1 MSKELSVI
9 ASDALP
15 GAHEAGHQSPVLFH
29 GVVTPNTSLSA
40 SGRRLLI
47 AGIICA
53 ATITCSACASAG
65 AWPVS
70 VFVALYAAG
79 AIGAL
84 MLFVTGQDRSED
96 IMLTPGLLTVR
107 RYKRSVLIR
116 EIEMPQFGLILETHR
131 DPDYGT
137 LSLKLRR
144 GSQIVEIARDLSPHE
159 REEFRSALVAAFAR
173 TTSPPRLLTMQ
184 GLPLAPSA
192 SLPSAPL
199 TREPSHASLSLLRD
213 QDRVPVGRCHSAL
226 RLWVM
231 ARGGQG
237 NLAQKLMR
245 WRVGAQFVAIVIA
258 MACLAL
264 RHPPG

>member
-1 MSKELSVI
+1 MSKDLSAI
-9 ASDALP
+9 ALDALP
-15 GAHEAGHQSPVLFH
+15 GAHPAVHQSPLHFH
-29 GVVTPNTSLSA
+29 GVVTPHTSLST

-53 ATITCSACASAG
+53 ATIACSAFASAG

-84 MLFVTGQDRSED
+84 MPFVTGQDRSED
-96 IMLTPGLLTVR
+96 IILTPGLLTVR

-116 EIEMPQFGLILETHR
+116 EIEMPQFGLALETHR

-144 GSQIVEIARDLSPHE
+144 RSQVVEIARDLSPHE

-173 TTSPPRLLTMQ
+173 TASPPRLVTTQ
-184 GLPLAPSA
+184 GLPLAPALSA
-192 SLPSAPL
+192 HQPL
-199 TREPSHASLSLLRD
+199 
-213 QDRVPVGRCHSAL
+213 
-226 RLWVM
+226 
-231 ARGGQG
+231 
-237 NLAQKLMR
+237 
-245 WRVGAQFVAIVIA
+245 
-258 MACLAL
+258 
-264 RHPPG
+264 